1 MRALK
6 MRALIT
12 GPLIA
17 GLCAA
22 MLLGPLSAAEEGA
35 CYVAGSLVHADF
47 ALPRTAAAIDRKH
60 VSVVVVGSASSSL
73 PGAEGAAKAYPA
85 RLQDSLA
92 KRLGG
97 DVTVKVVARTK
108 ARDTASEMVK
118 TLRQV
123 LADEKPDLVIWQTGT
138 VDAMLGVDPDE
149 FQAALGNGLDALHA
163 GKADAVFVNMQ
174 YSPRTD
180 SMISLGAYIDA
191 MRFVAL
197 QREIPLFDRLGVMKD
212 WNEMGVFDLSTAT
225 KKIDVAEKVHDC
237 IGRMLGRLVVDGAA
251 LAKTNVTGSGNLD
264 ALKQDHH

>member
-1 MRALK
+1 MR
-6 MRALIT
+6 M
-12 GPLIA
+12 LIA

-22 MLLGPLSAAEEGA
+22 ALAGPLAGPGRAADDAA

-47 ALPRTAAAIDRKH
+47 PLPRVAAAIDRKH
-60 VSVVVVGSASSSL
+60 VTVVVVGSASSTL
-73 PGAEGAAKAYPA
+73 PGADGAAKAYPA
-85 RLQDSLA
+85 RLQESLTR
-92 KRLGG
+92 RLG
-97 DVTVKVVARTK
+97 DATVKVVTRTK

-123 LADEKPDLVIWQTGT
+123 LSEDKPDLVIWQTGT

-149 FQAALGNGLDALHA
+149 FQTALGAGLDLLRA
-163 GKADAVFVNMQ
+163 GNADAVFVNMQ

-191 MRFVAL
+191 IRFVAL
-197 QREIPLFDRLGVMKD
+197 QREIPLFDRLAVMKD

-237 IGRMLGRLVVDGAA
+237 IGRMLGRLVVDGAM
-251 LAKTNVTGSGNLD
+251 LAKTNVTGSGNAD
-264 ALKQDHH
+264 VTTNKDNH